1 MDKNM
6 YFRRLIK
13 SEQGSKPLQAN
24 ATIQN
29 IMIFKNNKPIY
40 QQIADKI
47 CDEILS
53 REYRDESRIPSV
65 REHAATLDVNVNT
78 IVRAYEHLLELDIIY
93 TRRGLGYFVKPGAM
107 YKVQSLRKAQ
117 FLGEELPEFLA
128 RLTQLDIPIEEI
140 VDIYKS
146 MK

>member
-1 MDKNM
+1 
-6 YFRRLIK
+6 
-13 SEQGSKPLQAN
+13 
-24 ATIQN
+24 
-29 IMIFKNNKPIY
+29 MIFKNNKPIY

-107 YKVQSLRKAQ
+107 HKVQSLRKAQ

-140 VDIYKS
+140 GDIYKRR
-146 MK
+146 K

>member
-1 MDKNM
+1 
-6 YFRRLIK
+6 
-13 SEQGSKPLQAN
+13 
-24 ATIQN
+24 
-29 IMIFKNNKPIY
+29 MIFKSNKPIY

-65 REHAATLDVNVNT
+65 REHAATLEVNVNT
-78 IVRAYEHLLELDIIY
+78 IVRAYEHLLELDVIY
-93 TRRGLGYFVKPGAM
+93 TRPGLGYFVKPGAM
-107 YKVQSLRKAQ
+107 HKVQALRKAQ

-128 RLTQLDIPIEEI
+128 RLNQLDIPIEEI
-140 VDIYKS
+140 VDIYRS